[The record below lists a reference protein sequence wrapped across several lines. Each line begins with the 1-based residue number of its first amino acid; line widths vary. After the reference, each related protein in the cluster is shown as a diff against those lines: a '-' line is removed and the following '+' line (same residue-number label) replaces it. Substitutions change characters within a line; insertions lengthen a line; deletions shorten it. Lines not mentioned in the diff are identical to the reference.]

1 MCPPVALINNLCTK
15 CNTNYYP
22 KEIDSKN
29 LGEYINCYNGEQEG
43 YYLDNNLYKKC
54 YDTCKK
60 CNIGG
65 NNENHNCIECKDS
78 CPFQIIKDDYINCY
92 KNCSNY
98 YYFDNEYNFYCTN
111 DLSCPNEYKLKENS
125 MECIQYADIDNLIN
139 DILNNEK
146 NSTEKSKEEEIK
158 FYDNILK
165 NIEESFTSKNF
176 DTSNIDNGDDKVLKT
191 EKLTITFTT
200 SDNQKNNINKNM
212 TTIDLGECE
221 TLLRNHYNLTNN
233 ETLYMKKIDIVQE
246 GMKALKVEYDVYC
259 KLFGTNLIKLNL
271 TVCGKSKVSISIPV
285 VINDHLDK
293 LNSSSGYYNDICYTT
308 TSEDGTDISLK
319 DRQTDYVDND
329 KVVCQDGCDF
339 TGYDYDN
346 CIAKCSCK
354 VKESSSSVADMSID
368 KGKLLENF
376 KDIKNIVNF
385 DFLICYKKLFKKE
398 SFVNNIGCFIILG
411 FILFHILIFFIFSII
426 SFPKMKKR
434 INKIASKINE
444 QQPEKENEIKEKNIF
459 ENNEIF
465 IYKNKRKRRARHTHI
480 DNKKSTKDSH
490 IKININSNIIIN
502 NQNKKEKKDKIE
514 KNEKK
519 EKKDKKEKKEKKE
532 KEENKIRIENYID
545 EEINGLSY
553 YFALKFD
560 KRTYWQ
566 YYVSLIKTQHNLI
579 CALFNNRDYNS
590 GIVKIDLYLVGF
602 AIEYTV
608 NALFY
613 NDDTMHKIYE
623 SKGQFDLET
632 QIPIIV
638 YSSIIS
644 YILNWPLNFLAL
656 SNDIIINFKQDN
668 TKINIAYKAKKL
680 IKILTIKFTL
690 YFIISFLFLL
700 FFWYYIS
707 MFGVIYRNTQFHLL
721 KDILMSLGL
730 SLLIPFVVYLIPGIF
745 RIPALS
751 HKKNKRVCLYNFSKL
766 LQGI

>member
-1 MCPPVALINNLCTK
+1 
-15 CNTNYYP
+15 
-22 KEIDSKN
+22 
-29 LGEYINCYNGEQEG
+29 
-43 YYLDNNLYKKC
+43 
-54 YDTCKK
+54 
-60 CNIGG
+60 
-65 NNENHNCIECKDS
+65 
-78 CPFQIIKDDYINCY
+78 
-92 KNCSNY
+92 
-98 YYFDNEYNFYCTN
+98 
-111 DLSCPNEYKLKENS
+111 
-125 MECIQYADIDNLIN
+125 
-139 DILNNEK
+139 
-146 NSTEKSKEEEIK
+146 
-158 FYDNILK
+158 
-165 NIEESFTSKNF
+165 
-176 DTSNIDNGDDKVLKT
+176 
-191 EKLTITFTT
+191 
-200 SDNQKNNINKNM
+200 
-212 TTIDLGECE
+212 
-221 TLLRNHYNLTNN
+221 
-233 ETLYMKKIDIVQE
+233 
-246 GMKALKVEYDVYC
+246 MKALKVEYDVYC

-285 VINDHLDK
+285 VIIDHLDK

-308 TSEDGTDISLK
+308 TSEYGTDISLK

-376 KDIKNIVNF
+376 KDIKNIANF

-398 SFVNNIGCFIILG
+398 GFVNNIGCFIILG
-411 FILFHILIFFIFSII
+411 FILFHILSFFIFSII
-426 SFPKMKKR
+426 SFPKIKKR

-444 QQPEKENEIKEKNIF
+444 QQPEKENERKEKNIF

-519 EKKDKKEKKEKKE
+519 EKKDKKENEEKKEKKEKKE

-560 KRTYWQ
+560 KRTYCQ

-579 CALFNNRDYNS
+579 CALFNKRDYNS
-590 GIVKIDLYLVGF
+590 RIVKIDLYLVGF

-730 SLLIPFVVYLIPGIF
+730 SLLIPFVIYLIPGIF